1 MTRAVDDLMARLPI
15 LEVARGPLEEAIVVA
30 ARTLRGG
37 GKLLVCGNGGSA
49 SDSEH
54 LVADLM
60 KGFMAARPI
69 EESER
74 VRLVAQAGDL
84 GEAIATRLQGSL
96 PALSLVSQAALTTAI
111 ANDIRFDMV
120 FAQQI
125 HGLGTPSDLLFAMST
140 SGVSPSV
147 VNGAIVA
154 RARSMPVIAL
164 TGRDGGD
171 LARFSDVAIRVPA
184 DLVFEIQ
191 ELHLP
196 VYHAFALALE
206 EMFFGHGASDGV
218 QRADGAPLSP
228 DPGA

>member
-1 MTRAVDDLMARLPI
+1 MAHLQKAI
-15 LEVARGPLEEAIVVA
+15 DEAVA
-30 ARTLRGG
+30 AFRGLTALEKPLNRAAKMVLACLTSG
-37 GKLLVCGNGGSA
+37 HKLLVCGNGGSA

-60 KGFMAARPI
+60 KGFMSSRPI
-69 EESER
+69 SPSDRE
-74 VRLVAQAGDL
+74 RLVTQAGDR
-84 GEAIATRLQGSL
+84 GEAIAASLQGSL
-96 PALSLVSQAALTTAI
+96 PAIALASQAALTTAI
-111 ANDIRFDMV
+111 ANDVRFDMV

-125 HGLGTPSDLLFAMST
+125 HGLGTSSDVLIAIST
-140 SGVSPSV
+140 SGASPSV
-147 VNGAIVA
+147 VNAAIVA

-164 TGRDGGD
+164 TGREGGD

-206 EMFFGHGASDGV
+206 HLFFGSD
-218 QRADGAPLSP
+218 A
-228 DPGA
+228 

>member
-1 MTRAVDDLMARLPI
+1 MSQAVDDLMARMPLLDGCRAPLEQAI
-15 LEVARGPLEEAIVVA
+15 EVAAGA
-30 ARTLRGG
+30 LRGG

-60 KGFMAARPI
+60 KGFMSLRPLGV
-69 EESER
+69 SDR
-74 VRLVAQAGDL
+74 ARLVAQAGDHGAEL
-84 GEAIATRLQGSL
+84 AGRLQGAL
-96 PALSLVSQAALTTAI
+96 PAIALVSQSALTTAI
-111 ANDIRFDMV
+111 ANDIRYDMV
-120 FAQQI
+120 FAHQVQ
-125 HGLGTPSDLLFAMST
+125 GLGAPSDALIAIST
-140 SGVSPSV
+140 SGASPSV
-147 VNGAIVA
+147 VNAAIVA

-196 VYHAFALALE
+196 VYHALALALE
-206 EMFFGHGASDGV
+206 QMFFGSVG
-218 QRADGAPLSP
+218 
-228 DPGA
+228 

>member
-1 MTRAVDDLMARLPI
+1 MTRAVDDLMARLPV
-15 LEVARGPLEEAIVVA
+15 LEVVRDPLELGIEIC
-30 ARTLRGG
+30 ARALRGG

-60 KGFMAARPI
+60 KGFMSSRPI

-74 VRLVAQAGDL
+74 VRLVAQAGDR
-84 GEAIATRLQGSL
+84 GAAIAARLQGSL
-96 PALSLVSQAALTTAI
+96 PALSLVSQAALTTAV

-125 HGLGTPSDLLFAMST
+125 HGLGTSSDVLIAIST
-140 SGVSPSV
+140 SGTSPSV
-147 VNGAIVA
+147 VNAAIVA
-154 RARSMPVIAL
+154 RARSLPVIAL
-164 TGRDGGD
+164 TGRDGGE

-196 VYHAFALALE
+196 VYHALALALE
-206 EMFFGHGASDGV
+206 QMFFEPGV
-218 QRADGAPLSP
+218 AGDPSRDGAAISG
-228 DPGA
+228 DGDG